1 MSAVIAGPKPSLITL
16 LASIYGVLALT
27 FLSTFAWSSVTEPV
41 SIGIVA
47 DNKPYTS
54 MVGRT
59 ASGFSIDIVREVA
72 RQSGLD
78 IEFRAGTWPEVF
90 GAFERGEIDI
100 IEGISY
106 NDDRA
111 RTVQFTKPY
120 HIRQM
125 HLMHDPVNPLKN
137 IDSLKSLNNYRI
149 GVVRDVY
156 FRDALQTAGVSL
168 VTYDSIPGLIR
179 ALAFGWVDGII
190 GPELTLDYYANQAG
204 FRFLEIAGPA
214 PLGEWSKED
223 FRLGVLKANDELF
236 KVVSDGLAAIPD
248 KRIEELFKRWQEYG
262 GTSIAE
268 SSGFTLSDAHQRYIS
283 EVGPVRVGF
292 MTDYAPFSF
301 HDADALQELS
311 VDVLNRISDLTGLQV
326 VPVPGQWSEL
336 YPRFMDRDID
346 IMANISK
353 TDEREAFIRFTRPY
367 HIIPNVAFT
376 LDKNLVFESPADL
389 QGLKVAIGSG
399 IYYEGALREALG
411 DNVFAF
417 TSQQAMFQA
426 LAEGSVDVA
435 LAALPNGNYWV
446 RELRIA
452 GVDIAGEMTLDGMPG
467 EDLRFGVRP
476 ALEPLASIM
485 DAALGAISP
494 TEIRTI
500 EDRWLGASARR
511 NRTPDAGP
519 LTFSETE
526 QAWLAERNR
535 RLTICVDPDWLPLEG
550 LSEDGK
556 HKGISADIFTLFA
569 NRANLT
575 FTPLPADN
583 WFESISAIKNRRCDL
598 LSMAMET
605 PERLE
610 YLNFTT
616 PYIQIP
622 SVLLGRVEAPYI
634 NTLGDMGD
642 RPIGVVKGH
651 AFLEL
656 LRTTNPGLNLVEV
669 PSEKIGLRMVQERK
683 LAGYLGT
690 LSTASYNMQELGL
703 ADLKVLGRIPADW
716 TLGVATRNDQ
726 PELFSIMQ
734 KLVSSL
740 TEAERKA
747 AEQQWTGFRLEQTV
761 DYTLMFQ
768 LSMGA
773 LVLLGLL
780 FYWIRKLDRL
790 NRQLAAA
797 NDRLAH
803 LSVTDDLTQI
813 GNRSY
818 FDREFSKSFH
828 WCQRHG
834 AGFAVAM
841 VDADHF
847 KEINDTYGHDAGDRC
862 LVALADTMRTHF
874 RRETDR
880 LTRFGG
886 EEFVIFTS
894 FSDRDELVSRLEGF
908 REGLAEQT
916 TCCDDEQI
924 RFTVSIGLATGTPD
938 KDTVPA
944 KFLRLADKA
953 LYLAK
958 QNGRNRLE
966 ALSTEDQA
974 ARQG

>member
-27 FLSTFAWSSVTEPV
+27 LLSTFAWPTPV
-41 SIGIVA
+41 SVGIVA

-90 GAFERGEIDI
+90 GAFERGDIDV

-111 RTVQFTKPY
+111 RTIQFTEPY

-125 HLMHDPVNPLKN
+125 HLMHDTANPLKN

-156 FRDALQTAGVSL
+156 FRDALKTAGVSL

-223 FRLGVLKANDELF
+223 FRLGVLKENDELF
-236 KVVSDGLAAIPD
+236 KVVSGGLAAIPD
-248 KRIEELFKRWQEYG
+248 ERIKELFNRWQEYG
-262 GTSIAE
+262 GTSVAE
-268 SSGFTLSDAHQRYIS
+268 SSDFTLSDAHQRYIS
-283 EVGPVRVGF
+283 EAGPVRVGF
-292 MTDYAPFSF
+292 MSDYAPFSF
-301 HDADALQELS
+301 HDADALQGLS
-311 VDVLNRISDLTGLQV
+311 VDVLNRISDLTGLQII
-326 VPVPGQWSEL
+326 PVPGQWSEL
-336 YPRFMDRDID
+336 YPRFLNRDID

-353 TDEREAFIRFTRPY
+353 TEEREAFTRFTRPY

-376 LDKNLVFESPADL
+376 LDKNLLFNSLADL

-411 DNVFAF
+411 DNVFSF
-417 TSQQAMFQA
+417 TAQQAMFQA

-476 ALEPLASIM
+476 ALEPLAFIM
-485 DAALGAISP
+485 DAALGAISQ
-494 TEIRTI
+494 TEMRTI
-500 EDRWLGASARR
+500 ENRWLGTSTRR
-511 NRTPDAGP
+511 NRPPGTGP
-519 LTFSETE
+519 LTFSDAE
-526 QAWLAERNR
+526 QAWLADRNR

-550 LSEDGK
+550 LSEGNK
-556 HKGISADIFTLFA
+556 HLGISADIFALFTERS
-569 NRANLT
+569 NIK
-575 FTPLPADN
+575 FTPLPVDSWA
-583 WFESISAIKNRRCDL
+583 ESTKAVKERRCDL
-598 LSMAMET
+598 LPMAMET
-605 PERLE
+605 PELLE
-610 YLNFTT
+610 YLSFTE

-634 NTLGDMGD
+634 NTLDD
-642 RPIGVVKGH
+642 ISDQPVGVVKDY

-656 LRTTNPGLNLVEV
+656 LRTTNPHLNLVEV
-669 PSEKIGLRMVQERK
+669 PSEKTGLRMVQERK

-716 TLGVATRNDQ
+716 TPGVATRNDQ
-726 PELFSIMQ
+726 PELLNIMQ

-740 TEAERKA
+740 TDEERKSV
-747 AEQQWTGFRLEQTV
+747 EQQWAGLLEPTV

-768 LSMGA
+768 LTVGA
-773 LVLLGLL
+773 VVLVGLL
-780 FYWIRKLDRL
+780 CYWNRKLGRL
-790 NRQLAAA
+790 NRELAAA

-874 RRETDR
+874 RRDTDR

-886 EEFVIFTS
+886 EEFVMFTS
-894 FSDRDELVSRLEGF
+894 FSDREELVSRLEGF
-908 REGLAEQT
+908 REGLAGQT
-916 TCCDDEQI
+916 TCCNDEQI
-924 RFTVSIGLATGTPD
+924 RFTVSIGLATGTPG

-944 KFLRLADKA
+944 EFLRLADKA

-966 ALSTEDQA
+966 ALTIESPAEDQA

>member
-27 FLSTFAWSSVTEPV
+27 LLSTFAWPTPV
-41 SIGIVA
+41 SVGIVA

-90 GAFERGEIDI
+90 GAFERGDIDV

-111 RTVQFTKPY
+111 RTIQFTEPY

-125 HLMHDPVNPLKN
+125 HLMHDTANPLKN

-156 FRDALQTAGVSL
+156 FRDALKTAGVSL
-168 VTYDSIPGLIR
+168 VAYDSIPGLIR

-223 FRLGVLKANDELF
+223 FRLGVLKENDELF
-236 KVVSDGLAAIPD
+236 KVVSGGLAAIPD
-248 KRIEELFKRWQEYG
+248 ERIKELFNRWQEYG
-262 GTSIAE
+262 GTSVAE
-268 SSGFTLSDAHQRYIS
+268 SSDFTLSDAHQRYIS
-283 EVGPVRVGF
+283 EAGPVRVGF
-292 MTDYAPFSF
+292 MSDYAPFSF
-301 HDADALQELS
+301 HDADALQGLS
-311 VDVLNRISDLTGLQV
+311 VDVLNRISDLTGLQII
-326 VPVPGQWSEL
+326 PVPGQWSEL
-336 YPRFMDRDID
+336 YPRFLNRDID

-353 TDEREAFIRFTRPY
+353 TEEREAFTRFTRPY

-376 LDKNLVFESPADL
+376 LDKNLLFNSLADL

-411 DNVFAF
+411 DNVFSF
-417 TSQQAMFQA
+417 TAQQAMFQA

-476 ALEPLASIM
+476 ALEPLAFIM
-485 DAALGAISP
+485 DAALGAISQ
-494 TEIRTI
+494 TEMRTI
-500 EDRWLGASARR
+500 ENRWLGTSTRR
-511 NRTPDAGP
+511 NQPPGTGP
-519 LTFSETE
+519 LTFSDAE
-526 QAWLAERNR
+526 QAWLADRNR

-550 LSEDGK
+550 LSEDNK
-556 HKGISADIFTLFA
+556 HLGISADIFALFTERS
-569 NRANLT
+569 NIK
-575 FTPLPADN
+575 FTPLPVDSWA
-583 WFESISAIKNRRCDL
+583 ESTKAVKERRCDL
-598 LSMAMET
+598 LPMAMET
-605 PERLE
+605 PELLE
-610 YLNFTT
+610 YLSFTE

-634 NTLGDMGD
+634 NTLDD
-642 RPIGVVKGH
+642 ISDQPVGVVKDY

-656 LRTTNPGLNLVEV
+656 LRTTNPHLNLVEV
-669 PSEKIGLRMVQERK
+669 PSEKTGLRMVQERK

-716 TLGVATRNDQ
+716 TPGVATRNDQ
-726 PELFSIMQ
+726 PELLNIMQ

-740 TEAERKA
+740 TDEERKSV
-747 AEQQWTGFRLEQTV
+747 EQQWAGLLEPTV

-768 LSMGA
+768 LTVGA
-773 LVLLGLL
+773 VVLVGLL
-780 FYWIRKLDRL
+780 CYWNRKLGRL
-790 NRQLAAA
+790 NRELAAA

-874 RRETDR
+874 RRDTDR

-886 EEFVIFTS
+886 EEFVMFTS
-894 FSDRDELVSRLEGF
+894 FSDREELVSRLEGF
-908 REGLAEQT
+908 REGLAGQT
-916 TCCDDEQI
+916 TCCNDEQI
-924 RFTVSIGLATGTPD
+924 RFTVSIGLATGTPG

-944 KFLRLADKA
+944 EFLRLADKA

-966 ALSTEDQA
+966 ALTIESPAEDQA

>member
-27 FLSTFAWSSVTEPV
+27 LLSTFAWPTPV
-41 SIGIVA
+41 SVGIVA

-90 GAFERGEIDI
+90 GAFERGDIDV

-111 RTVQFTKPY
+111 RTIQFTEPY

-125 HLMHDPVNPLKN
+125 HLMHDTANPLKN

-156 FRDALQTAGVSL
+156 FRDALKTAGVSL

-223 FRLGVLKANDELF
+223 FRLGVLKENDELF
-236 KVVSDGLAAIPD
+236 KVVSGGLAAIPD
-248 KRIEELFKRWQEYG
+248 ERIKELFNRWQEYG
-262 GTSIAE
+262 GTSVAE
-268 SSGFTLSDAHQRYIS
+268 SSDFTLSDAHQRYIS
-283 EVGPVRVGF
+283 EAGPVRVGF
-292 MTDYAPFSF
+292 MSDYAPFSF
-301 HDADALQELS
+301 HDADALQGLS
-311 VDVLNRISDLTGLQV
+311 VDVLNRISDLTGLQII
-326 VPVPGQWSEL
+326 PVPGQWSEL
-336 YPRFMDRDID
+336 YPRFLNRDID

-353 TDEREAFIRFTRPY
+353 TEEREAFTRFTRPY

-376 LDKNLVFESPADL
+376 LDKNLLFNSLADL

-411 DNVFAF
+411 DNVFSF
-417 TSQQAMFQA
+417 TAQQAMFQA

-476 ALEPLASIM
+476 ALEPLAFIM
-485 DAALGAISP
+485 DAALGAISQ
-494 TEIRTI
+494 TEMRTI
-500 EDRWLGASARR
+500 ENRWLGTSTRR
-511 NRTPDAGP
+511 NQPPGTGP
-519 LTFSETE
+519 LTFSDAE
-526 QAWLAERNR
+526 QAWLADRNR

-550 LSEDGK
+550 LSEDNK
-556 HKGISADIFTLFA
+556 HLGISADIFALFTERS
-569 NRANLT
+569 NIK
-575 FTPLPADN
+575 FTPLPVDSWA
-583 WFESISAIKNRRCDL
+583 ESTKAVKERRCDL
-598 LSMAMET
+598 LPMAMET
-605 PERLE
+605 PELLE
-610 YLNFTT
+610 YLSFTE

-634 NTLGDMGD
+634 NTLDD
-642 RPIGVVKGH
+642 ISDQPVGVVKDY

-656 LRTTNPGLNLVEV
+656 LRTTNPHLNLVEV
-669 PSEKIGLRMVQERK
+669 PSEKTGLRMVQERK

-716 TLGVATRNDQ
+716 TPGVATRNDQ
-726 PELFSIMQ
+726 PELLNIMQ

-740 TEAERKA
+740 TDEERKSV
-747 AEQQWTGFRLEQTV
+747 EQQWAGLLEPTV

-768 LSMGA
+768 LTVGA
-773 LVLLGLL
+773 VVLVGLL
-780 FYWIRKLDRL
+780 CYWNRKLGRL
-790 NRQLAAA
+790 NRELAAA

-874 RRETDR
+874 RRDTDR

-886 EEFVIFTS
+886 EEFVMFTS
-894 FSDRDELVSRLEGF
+894 FSDREELVSRLEGF
-908 REGLAEQT
+908 REGLAGQT
-916 TCCDDEQI
+916 TCCNDEQI
-924 RFTVSIGLATGTPD
+924 RFTVSIGLATGTPG

-944 KFLRLADKA
+944 EFLRLADKA

-966 ALSTEDQA
+966 ALTIESPAEDQA

>member
-27 FLSTFAWSSVTEPV
+27 LLSTFAWPTPV
-41 SIGIVA
+41 SVGIVA

-90 GAFERGEIDI
+90 GAFERGDIDV

-111 RTVQFTKPY
+111 RTIQFTEPY

-125 HLMHDPVNPLKN
+125 HLMHDTANPLKN

-156 FRDALQTAGVSL
+156 FRDALKTAGVSL
-168 VTYDSIPGLIR
+168 VTYNSIPGLIR

-223 FRLGVLKANDELF
+223 FRLGVLKENDELF
-236 KVVSDGLAAIPD
+236 KVVSGGLAAIPD
-248 KRIEELFKRWQEYG
+248 ERIKELFNRWQEYG
-262 GTSIAE
+262 GTSVAE
-268 SSGFTLSDAHQRYIS
+268 SSDFTLSDAHQRYIS
-283 EVGPVRVGF
+283 EAGPVRVGF
-292 MTDYAPFSF
+292 MSDYAPFSF
-301 HDADALQELS
+301 HDADALQGLS
-311 VDVLNRISDLTGLQV
+311 VDVLNRISDLTGLQII
-326 VPVPGQWSEL
+326 PVPGQWSEL
-336 YPRFMDRDID
+336 YPRFLNRDID

-353 TDEREAFIRFTRPY
+353 TEEREAFTRFTRPY

-376 LDKNLVFESPADL
+376 LDKNLLFNSLADL

-411 DNVFAF
+411 DNVFSF
-417 TSQQAMFQA
+417 TAQQAMFQA

-476 ALEPLASIM
+476 ALEPLAFIM
-485 DAALGAISP
+485 DAALGAISQ
-494 TEIRTI
+494 TEMRTI
-500 EDRWLGASARR
+500 ENRWLGTSTRR
-511 NRTPDAGP
+511 NQPPGTGP
-519 LTFSETE
+519 LTFSDAE
-526 QAWLAERNR
+526 QAWLADRNR

-550 LSEDGK
+550 LSEDNK
-556 HKGISADIFTLFA
+556 HLGISADIFALFTERS
-569 NRANLT
+569 NIK
-575 FTPLPADN
+575 FTPLPVDSWA
-583 WFESISAIKNRRCDL
+583 ESTKAVKERRCDL
-598 LSMAMET
+598 LPMAMET
-605 PERLE
+605 PELLE
-610 YLNFTT
+610 YLSFTE

-634 NTLGDMGD
+634 NTLDD
-642 RPIGVVKGH
+642 ISDQPVGVVKDY

-656 LRTTNPGLNLVEV
+656 LRTTNPHLNLVEV
-669 PSEKIGLRMVQERK
+669 PSEKTGLRMVQERK

-716 TLGVATRNDQ
+716 TPGVATRNDQ
-726 PELFSIMQ
+726 PELLNIMQ

-740 TEAERKA
+740 TDEERKSV
-747 AEQQWTGFRLEQTV
+747 EQQWAGLLEPTV

-768 LSMGA
+768 LTVGA
-773 LVLLGLL
+773 VVLVGLL
-780 FYWIRKLDRL
+780 CYWNRKLGRL
-790 NRQLAAA
+790 NRELAAA

-874 RRETDR
+874 RRDTDR

-886 EEFVIFTS
+886 EEFVMFTS
-894 FSDRDELVSRLEGF
+894 FSDREELVSRLEGF
-908 REGLAEQT
+908 REGLAGQT
-916 TCCDDEQI
+916 TCCNDEQI
-924 RFTVSIGLATGTPD
+924 RFTVSIGLATGTPG

-944 KFLRLADKA
+944 EFLRLADKA

-966 ALSTEDQA
+966 ALTIESPAEDQA

>member
-27 FLSTFAWSSVTEPV
+27 LLSTFAWPTPV
-41 SIGIVA
+41 SVGIVA

-90 GAFERGEIDI
+90 GAFERGDIDV

-111 RTVQFTKPY
+111 RTIQFTEPY

-125 HLMHDPVNPLKN
+125 HLMHDTANPLKN

-156 FRDALQTAGVSL
+156 FRDALKTAGVSL

-223 FRLGVLKANDELF
+223 FRLGVLKENDELF
-236 KVVSDGLAAIPD
+236 KVVSGGLAAIPD
-248 KRIEELFKRWQEYG
+248 ERIKELFNRWQEYG
-262 GTSIAE
+262 GTSVAE
-268 SSGFTLSDAHQRYIS
+268 SSDFTLSDAHQRYIS
-283 EVGPVRVGF
+283 EAGPVRVGF
-292 MTDYAPFSF
+292 MSDYAPFSF
-301 HDADALQELS
+301 HDADALQGLS
-311 VDVLNRISDLTGLQV
+311 VDVLNRISDLTGLQII
-326 VPVPGQWSEL
+326 PVPGQWSEL
-336 YPRFMDRDID
+336 YPRFLNRDID

-353 TDEREAFIRFTRPY
+353 TEEREAFTRFTRPY

-376 LDKNLVFESPADL
+376 LDKNLLFNSLADL

-411 DNVFAF
+411 DNVFSF
-417 TSQQAMFQA
+417 TAQQAMFQA

-476 ALEPLASIM
+476 ALEPLAFIM
-485 DAALGAISP
+485 DAALGAISQ
-494 TEIRTI
+494 TEMRTI
-500 EDRWLGASARR
+500 ENRWLGTSTRR
-511 NRTPDAGP
+511 NQPPGTGP
-519 LTFSETE
+519 LTFSDAE
-526 QAWLAERNR
+526 QAWLADRNR

-550 LSEDGK
+550 LSEDNK
-556 HKGISADIFTLFA
+556 HLGISADIFALFTERS
-569 NRANLT
+569 NIK
-575 FTPLPADN
+575 FTPLPVDSWA
-583 WFESISAIKNRRCDL
+583 ESTKAVKERQCDL

-605 PERLE
+605 PELLE
-610 YLNFTT
+610 YLSFTE

-634 NTLGDMGD
+634 NTLDD
-642 RPIGVVKGH
+642 ISDQPVGVVKDY

-656 LRTTNPGLNLVEV
+656 LRTTNPHLNLVEV
-669 PSEKIGLRMVQERK
+669 PSEKTGLRMVQERK

-716 TLGVATRNDQ
+716 TPGVATRNDQ
-726 PELFSIMQ
+726 PELLNIMQ

-740 TEAERKA
+740 TDEERKSV
-747 AEQQWTGFRLEQTV
+747 EQQWAGLLEPTV

-768 LSMGA
+768 LTVGA
-773 LVLLGLL
+773 VVLVGLL
-780 FYWIRKLDRL
+780 CYWNRKLGRL
-790 NRQLAAA
+790 NRELAAA

-874 RRETDR
+874 RRDTDR

-886 EEFVIFTS
+886 EEFVMFTS
-894 FSDRDELVSRLEGF
+894 FSDREELVSRLEGF
-908 REGLAEQT
+908 REGLAGQT
-916 TCCDDEQI
+916 TCCNDEQI
-924 RFTVSIGLATGTPD
+924 RFTVSIGLATGTPG

-944 KFLRLADKA
+944 EFLRLADKA

-966 ALSTEDQA
+966 ALNIESPAEDQA

>member
-27 FLSTFAWSSVTEPV
+27 LLSTFAWPTPV
-41 SIGIVA
+41 SVGIVA

-90 GAFERGEIDI
+90 GAFERGDIDV

-111 RTVQFTKPY
+111 RTIQFTEPY

-125 HLMHDPVNPLKN
+125 HLMHDTANPLKN

-156 FRDALQTAGVSL
+156 FRDALKTAGVSL

-223 FRLGVLKANDELF
+223 FRLGVLKENDELF
-236 KVVSDGLAAIPD
+236 KVVSGGLAAIPD
-248 KRIEELFKRWQEYG
+248 ERIKELFNRWQEYG
-262 GTSIAE
+262 GTSVAE
-268 SSGFTLSDAHQRYIS
+268 SSDFTLSDAHQRYIS
-283 EVGPVRVGF
+283 EAGPVRVGF
-292 MTDYAPFSF
+292 MSDYAPFSF
-301 HDADALQELS
+301 HDADALQGLS
-311 VDVLNRISDLTGLQV
+311 VDVLNRISDLTGLQII
-326 VPVPGQWSEL
+326 PVPGQWSEL
-336 YPRFMDRDID
+336 YPRFLNRDID

-353 TDEREAFIRFTRPY
+353 TEEREAFTRFTRPY

-376 LDKNLVFESPADL
+376 LDKNLLFNSLADL

-452 GVDIAGEMTLDGMPG
+452 GVNIAGEMTLDGMPG

-485 DAALGAISP
+485 DAALEAISP
-494 TEIRTI
+494 TEMRTI
-500 EDRWLGASARR
+500 ENRWLGASARR
-511 NRTPDAGP
+511 NRTPATGP
-519 LTFSETE
+519 LTFSDAE
-526 QAWLAERNR
+526 QAWLADRNR
-535 RLTICVDPDWLPLEG
+535 QLTICVDPDWLPLEG
-550 LSEDGK
+550 LSENDK
-556 HKGISADIFTLFA
+556 HLGISADIFALFA
-569 NRANLT
+569 NRSNIT
-575 FTPLPADN
+575 FTPLPVDS
-583 WFESISAIKNRRCDL
+583 WSESIKAVKNRHCDM

-610 YLNFTT
+610 YLNFTK
-616 PYIQIP
+616 PYIEIP

-634 NTLGDMGD
+634 NTLDDMGD
-642 RPIGVVKGH
+642 RPVGVVKDY

-669 PSEKIGLRMVQERK
+669 PSEQTGLRMVQERK

-726 PELFSIMQ
+726 PELFNIMQ

-740 TEAERKA
+740 TEAELKTI
-747 AEQQWTGFRLEQTV
+747 EQQWAGLKLEQTV
-761 DYTLMFQ
+761 DYTLVFQ
-768 LSMGA
+768 LIMGA
-773 LVLLGLL
+773 VVLLGLL
-780 FYWIRKLDRL
+780 FYWNRKLGRL
-790 NRQLAAA
+790 NHELAAA

-862 LVALADTMRTHF
+862 LVALADTMRSHF
-874 RRETDR
+874 RRDTDR

-894 FSDRDELVSRLEGF
+894 FSDRDELVSRLEAF
-908 REGLAEQT
+908 REGLAGQA

-924 RFTVSIGLATGTPD
+924 RFTVSIGLATGTPG

-944 KFLRLADKA
+944 EFLRLADKA

-966 ALSTEDQA
+966 ALTTEDQA
-974 ARQG
+974 ARRG

>member
-301 HDADALQELS
+301 HDADALQGLS

-556 HKGISADIFTLFA
+556 HKGISADVFTLFA

-575 FTPLPADN
+575 FTPLPVDN

-768 LSMGA
+768 LSTGA

>member
-125 HLMHDPVNPLKN
+125 HLMHDPVNPLRN

-149 GVVRDVY
+149 GIVRDVY

-301 HDADALQELS
+301 HDADALQGLS

-376 LDKNLVFESPADL
+376 LDKNLIFESPADL

-511 NRTPDAGP
+511 NRTPDDGP

-938 KDTVPA
+938 KETVPA

>member
-27 FLSTFAWSSVTEPV
+27 FLSTFAWPSVNEPV
-41 SIGIVA
+41 SVGIVA

-90 GAFERGEIDI
+90 GAFERGEIDV

-137 IDSLKSLNNYRI
+137 IDSLKSLSNHRI

-156 FRDALQTAGVSL
+156 FRDALKTAGVSL

-223 FRLGVLKANDELF
+223 FRLGVLKENDELF
-236 KVVSDGLAAIPD
+236 NVVSSGLAAIPD
-248 KRIEELFKRWQEYG
+248 ERIEELFNRWQEYG
-262 GTSIAE
+262 GTSVAE

-292 MTDYAPFSF
+292 MSDYAPFSF
-301 HDADALQELS
+301 HDADALQGLS
-311 VDVLNRISDLTGLQV
+311 VDVLNRISDLTGLQI

-336 YPRFMDRDID
+336 YPRFLDRDID

-399 IYYEGALREALG
+399 IYYEGPLREALG
-411 DNVFAF
+411 DSVFSF

-500 EDRWLGASARR
+500 EDRWLGASTRR
-511 NRTPDAGP
+511 NQPPATGP
-519 LTFSETE
+519 LTFSDAE

-550 LSEDGK
+550 LSEDDK
-556 HKGISADIFTLFA
+556 HQGISADIFTLFA
-569 NRANLT
+569 DRSNIT
-575 FTPLPADN
+575 FTPLPVDS
-583 WFESISAIKNRRCDL
+583 WSESIEAVKNRRCDM

-605 PERLE
+605 PARLE
-610 YLNFTT
+610 YLNFTK

-634 NTLGDMGD
+634 NTLDDMGD
-642 RPIGVVKGH
+642 RPVGVVKDY

-656 LRTTNPGLNLVEV
+656 LKTTNPGLNLVEV
-669 PSEKIGLRMVQERK
+669 PSEKTGLRMVQERK

-716 TLGVATRNDQ
+716 AMGVATRNDQ
-726 PELFSIMQ
+726 PELLNIMQ

-740 TEAERKA
+740 TDEERKSV
-747 AEQQWTGFRLEQTV
+747 EQQWAGFKLEQTV

-768 LSMGA
+768 LTMA
-773 LVLLGLL
+773 AVVLMGLL
-780 FYWIRKLDRL
+780 CYWNRKLGRL
-790 NRQLAAA
+790 NRQLASA

-847 KEINDTYGHDAGDRC
+847 KEINDTHGHDAGDRC

-874 RRETDR
+874 RRDTDR

-894 FSDRDELVSRLEGF
+894 FSDRDELVSRLEAF
-908 REGLAEQT
+908 REGLAGQT
-916 TCCDDEQI
+916 TCCDAEQI
-924 RFTVSIGLATGTPD
+924 RFTVSIGLATGTPG

-944 KFLRLADKA
+944 EFLRLADKA

-966 ALSTEDQA
+966 ALTTEDQA
-974 ARQG
+974 ARRG

>member
-1 MSAVIAGPKPSLITL
+1 MSAVIAWQRPSLITL
-16 LASIYGVLALT
+16 LASIFGVLALT
-27 FLSTFAWSSVTEPV
+27 FLSMPAWPSVKEPISV
-41 SIGIVA
+41 GIVA

-54 MVGRT
+54 MAGRT

-72 RQSGLD
+72 SQSGLD
-78 IEFRAGTWPEVF
+78 IEFRAGSWPEVF
-90 GAFERGEIDI
+90 GAFQRGDIDV
-100 IEGISY
+100 IEGVSY

-111 RTVQFTKPY
+111 RTIQFTGPY

-125 HLMHDPVNPLKN
+125 HLMHDPANPLKD
-137 IDSLKSLNNYRI
+137 IDSPGSLNDYRI
-149 GVVRDVY
+149 GVVRDAY
-156 FRDALQTAGVSL
+156 FRDALETAGLSL
-168 VTYDSIPGLIR
+168 VTYDSIPGLVR

-190 GPELTLDYYANQAG
+190 GPELTLNYYANEAG

-223 FRLGVLKANDELF
+223 FRLGVLKSNDELF
-236 KVVSDGLAAIPD
+236 DVVSSGLAAIPD

-268 SSGFTLSDAHQRYIS
+268 SSGFTLSDAHQHYIS

-292 MTDYAPFSF
+292 MSDYAPFSF
-301 HDADALQELS
+301 HDADALQGLS
-311 VDVLNRISDLTGLQV
+311 VDVLNRISDLTGLQI

-367 HIIPNVAFT
+367 HTIPNVAFT
-376 LDKNLVFESPADL
+376 LDKNLAFSSPADL

-399 IYYEGALREALG
+399 IYYEGPLREALG

-417 TSQQAMFQA
+417 TSQQAMFRA

-452 GVDIAGEMTLDGMPG
+452 GVNIAGEMTLDGMPG

-485 DAALGAISP
+485 DAALEAISP
-494 TEIRTI
+494 TEMRTI
-500 EDRWLGASARR
+500 ENRWLGASARR
-511 NRTPDAGP
+511 NRTPATGP
-519 LTFSETE
+519 LTFSDAE
-526 QAWLAERNR
+526 QAWLADRNR
-535 RLTICVDPDWLPLEG
+535 QLTICVDPDWLPLEG
-550 LSEDGK
+550 LSENDK
-556 HKGISADIFTLFA
+556 HLGISADIFALFA
-569 NRANLT
+569 NRSNIT
-575 FTPLPADN
+575 FTPLPVDS
-583 WFESISAIKNRRCDL
+583 WSESIKAVKNRHCDM

-610 YLNFTT
+610 YLNFTK

-634 NTLGDMGD
+634 NTLDDMGD
-642 RPIGVVKGH
+642 RPVGVVKDY

-669 PSEKIGLRMVQERK
+669 PSEQTGLRMVQERK

-726 PELFSIMQ
+726 PELFNIMQ

-740 TEAERKA
+740 TEAELKTI
-747 AEQQWTGFRLEQTV
+747 EQQWAGLKLEQTV
-761 DYTLMFQ
+761 DYTLVFQ
-768 LSMGA
+768 LIMGA
-773 LVLLGLL
+773 VVLLGLL
-780 FYWIRKLDRL
+780 FYWNRKLGRL
-790 NRQLAAA
+790 NHELAAA

-862 LVALADTMRTHF
+862 LVALADTMRSHF
-874 RRETDR
+874 RRDTDR

-886 EEFVIFTS
+886 EEFVMFTS
-894 FSDRDELVSRLEGF
+894 FSDRDELVSRLEAF
-908 REGLAEQT
+908 REGLAGQA

-924 RFTVSIGLATGTPD
+924 RFTVSIGLATGTPG

-944 KFLRLADKA
+944 EFLRLADKA

-966 ALSTEDQA
+966 ALTTEDQA
-974 ARQG
+974 ARRG

>member
-301 HDADALQELS
+301 HDADALQGLS

-326 VPVPGQWSEL
+326 IPVPGQWSEL

-353 TDEREAFIRFTRPY
+353 TDEREAFIRFTRTY

-376 LDKNLVFESPADL
+376 LDKNLAFNSPADL

-556 HKGISADIFTLFA
+556 HKGISADVFTLFA

-818 FDREFSKSFH
+818 FDREFKKSFH

>member
-27 FLSTFAWSSVTEPV
+27 FLSTFAWSSVKEPV

-301 HDADALQELS
+301 HDADALQGLS

-526 QAWLAERNR
+526 QTWLAERNR

-768 LSMGA
+768 LSTGA